1 MPDKNQIVRWGV
13 MSTARIATKVRKAIQ
28 QTEGAKLS
36 AVASRSAD
44 RAAAWA
50 KEHGAD
56 RSYGDYQALLDDD
69 ELDAIYIP
77 LPPSMHAE
85 WTIRAAQHGKHVLC
99 EKPMALSAEEAGR
112 IAEAARGNGVLVQ
125 EAAMYRYHEQTR
137 QVCEWVANGEIG
149 DIRVIQGFFGFTLDR
164 GGDIRFDP
172 SLGGGSL
179 WDIGSYPVS
188 FARTVMGANPV
199 EVEAQQVLSDSGV
212 DLTFTG
218 QMRFA
223 SGALAQIASSFQVTP
238 YWNAAV
244 IGSNQPKA
252 NIRLQ
257 VTAKSTQNTNIV
269 MTSNRKRAR
278 GRPTSMTKC
287 IAWSYQ
293 YMIRRPAPGWNGWQ
307 KRIGTRLS
315 ANWPPVFYPS
325 RIWRTSG
332 NAERKDPHRWTR
344 RQFHP

>member
-1 MPDKNQIVRWGV
+1 MAGKKLRWGL
-13 MSTARIATKVRKAIQ
+13 MSTARINERLIVPIGTSERSELV
-28 QTEGAKLS
+28 
-36 AVASRSAD
+36 AVASRSKETGDRYAAEWKIPRVHVGYDSLLAD
-44 RAAAWA
+44 P
-50 KEHGAD
+50 EV
-56 RSYGDYQALLDDD
+56 
-69 ELDAIYIP
+69 DAVYIS
-77 LPPSMHAE
+77 LPNSMHAE
-85 WTIRAAQHGKHVLC
+85 WCIKSAQHGKHVLC
-99 EKPMALSAEEAGR
+99 EKPMALSTEEADR

-179 WDIGSYPVS
+179 RDIGSYPVS

-244 IGSNQPKA
+244 IGSK
-252 NIRLQ
+252 
-257 VTAKSTQNTNIV
+257 
-269 MTSNRKRAR
+269 
-278 GRPTSMTKC
+278 GRILLDHP
-287 IAWSYQ
+287 WL
-293 YMIRRPAPGWNGWQ
+293 N
-307 KRIGTRLS
+307 RIGQTAHLTILREGEADGETFGDS
-315 ANWPPVFYPS
+315 AAGIEEQTVAYENPNAYRCELEAAEASILDGGEPVISLADS
-325 RIWRTSG
+325 RG
-332 NAERKDPHRWTR
+332 NAATLAALLQSAHDNKPVKL
-344 RQFHP
+344 

>member
-1 MPDKNQIVRWGV
+1 MAGKKLRWGL
-13 MSTARIATKVRKAIQ
+13 MSTARINDRLIVPIGTSERSELV
-28 QTEGAKLS
+28 
-36 AVASRSAD
+36 AVASRSKETGDRYAAEWKIPRVHVGYDSLLAD
-44 RAAAWA
+44 P
-50 KEHGAD
+50 EV
-56 RSYGDYQALLDDD
+56 
-69 ELDAIYIP
+69 DAVYIS
-77 LPPSMHAE
+77 LPNSMHAE
-85 WTIRAAQHGKHVLC
+85 WCVKSAQHGKHVLC
-99 EKPMALSAEEAGR
+99 EKPMALSTEEADR
-112 IAEAARGNGVLVQ
+112 IAEAARENGVLVQ

-218 QMRFA
+218 QMRFP

-244 IGSNQPKA
+244 IGSK
-252 NIRLQ
+252 
-257 VTAKSTQNTNIV
+257 
-269 MTSNRKRAR
+269 
-278 GRPTSMTKC
+278 GRILLDHP
-287 IAWSYQ
+287 WL
-293 YMIRRPAPGWNGWQ
+293 N
-307 KRIGTRLS
+307 RIGETAHLTILREGEADGETFGDS
-315 ANWPPVFYPS
+315 AAGIEEQTVAYENPNAYRCELEAAEASVLDGDEPVISLADS
-325 RIWRTSG
+325 RG
-332 NAERKDPHRWTR
+332 NAATLAALLQSAHDNKPVKL
-344 RQFHP
+344 

>member
-1 MPDKNQIVRWGV
+1 MAGKKLRWGL
-13 MSTARIATKVRKAIQ
+13 MSTARINERLIVPIGTSERSELV
-28 QTEGAKLS
+28 
-36 AVASRSAD
+36 AVASRSKETGDRYAAEWKIPRVHVGYDSLLAD
-44 RAAAWA
+44 P
-50 KEHGAD
+50 EV
-56 RSYGDYQALLDDD
+56 
-69 ELDAIYIP
+69 DAVYIS
-77 LPPSMHAE
+77 LPNSMHAE
-85 WTIRAAQHGKHVLC
+85 WCIKSAQHGKHVLC
-99 EKPMALSAEEAGR
+99 EKPMALSTEEADR

-179 WDIGSYPVS
+179 RDIGSYPVS

-244 IGSNQPKA
+244 IGSK
-252 NIRLQ
+252 
-257 VTAKSTQNTNIV
+257 
-269 MTSNRKRAR
+269 
-278 GRPTSMTKC
+278 GRILLDHP
-287 IAWSYQ
+287 WL
-293 YMIRRPAPGWNGWQ
+293 N
-307 KRIGTRLS
+307 RIGETAHLTILREGEADGETFGDS
-315 ANWPPVFYPS
+315 AAGIEEQTVAYENPNAYRCELEAAEASILDGGEPVISLADS
-325 RIWRTSG
+325 RG
-332 NAERKDPHRWTR
+332 NAATLAALLQSAHDNKPVKL
-344 RQFHP
+344 